1 MAYVICEWSLSLITC
16 YWFTDHM
23 LPVWKMLCLIVSK
36 LCQSR
41 SGKFVFFQIYSFNL
55 IPLLHNFSDSS
66 QPFLLMNGTFGIAL
80 FLALTVLKTLP
91 LPKTNKIS
99 QDLPTYRF
107 SLEEESVISTNNFL
121 TWENLTFLFPR
132 HGHYLFRIIDP
143 FCYALTF
150 TLGCEVSRISYMRSV
165 LQLQDEAYIPL
176 FIFMWFSYLV
186 GLYPLISNVPAEVA
200 TYKGHD
206 TAGTDHLYRPCYLLG
221 LSGTI
226 FLLLIV

>member
-1 MAYVICEWSLSLITC
+1 
-16 YWFTDHM
+16 M